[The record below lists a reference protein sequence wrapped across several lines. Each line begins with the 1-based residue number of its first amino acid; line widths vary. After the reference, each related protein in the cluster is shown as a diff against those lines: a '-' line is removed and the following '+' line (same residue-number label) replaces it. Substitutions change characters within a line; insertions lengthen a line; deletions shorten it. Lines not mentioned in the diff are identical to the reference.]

1 MRKFFGFISAL
12 LILLGCNSTPKVDI
26 VKEAEVIRNLE
37 NQWSAAIVIKDLEKC
52 VSGTAPD
59 AVIMDPN
66 LPAYSGAE
74 AIRKSFE
81 TWFADTSLLFNSYI
95 YEIDKIEVAAS
106 GELAYVRGHSKITK
120 NTTNG
125 TMDVL
130 NKFVD
135 IWKKDNGKWMCILL
149 IGNSDN
155 PIESK

>member
-1 MRKFFGFISAL
+1 MRKIFGVISTL
-12 LILLGCNSTPKVDI
+12 LILMGCSSTPKVDI

-37 NQWSAAIVIKDLEKC
+37 NEWSAAILNKDLEK
-52 VSGTAPD
+52 SISFTASD
-59 AVIMDPN
+59 AVFMDPN

-81 TWFADTSLLFNSYI
+81 TWFADSSLLFNSYS
-95 YEIDKIEVAAS
+95 YDIDKIEVSAS

-120 NTTNG
+120 NTPSG
-125 TMDVL
+125 PVDVI

-135 IWKKDNGKWMCILL
+135 IWKNDNGKWSCILL

-155 PIESK
+155 PIEIK